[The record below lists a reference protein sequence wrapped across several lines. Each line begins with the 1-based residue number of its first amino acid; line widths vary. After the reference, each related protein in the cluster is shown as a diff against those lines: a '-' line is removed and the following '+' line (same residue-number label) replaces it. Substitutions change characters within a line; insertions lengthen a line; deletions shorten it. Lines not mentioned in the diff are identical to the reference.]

1 LAEERNRVVEF
12 LDATS
17 LKIQGYSIMYNN
29 IKKPIYLSYEKIDKH
44 IIEVRKLM
52 QEIENVDIP
61 DDLIPAYYNQDMQDL

>member
-1 LAEERNRVVEF
+1 MAEERNRVVEF

-29 IKKPIYLSYEKIDKH
+29 IKKPIYLSYEKIEKH

>member
-1 LAEERNRVVEF
+1 MAEERNRVVEF